1 VHLHEF
7 GGLQNFQER
16 TWNMAVGWQPQRW
29 QTWAT
34 VLPCLSF
41 CQCTD
46 EIARRKFMLE
56 VMCIQDRVSISSS
69 LITHIHC
76 GVPRHCTTGS
86 TTHAE
91 QML

>member
-1 VHLHEF
+1 
-7 GGLQNFQER
+7 
-16 TWNMAVGWQPQRW
+16 
-29 QTWAT
+29 
-34 VLPCLSF
+34 
-41 CQCTD
+41 
-46 EIARRKFMLE
+46 MLE